1 MSNLQEIETKIKQL
15 PNDEIHQLAQW
26 LNNYVD
32 DLWDQQIELDL
43 AEGKL
48 DKIIA
53 KAEADILENN
63 TKEIDE
69 ILDNN

>member
-1 MSNLQEIETKIKQL
+1 MSNLQEIEAKIKQL
-15 PNDEIHQLAQW
+15 PNQEIYQLAQW

-32 DLWDQQIELDL
+32 DLWDQQMEIDL
-43 AEGKL
+43 AQGKL
-48 DKIIA
+48 DQIIA

-69 ILDNN
+69 IFNNA

>member
-15 PNDEIHQLAQW
+15 PSHEIHQLAQW

-32 DLWDQQIELDL
+32 DLWDQKMEIDL

-48 DKIIA
+48 DQIIA
-53 KAEADILENN
+53 KAERHILENKI
-63 TKEIDE
+63 KEIDE
-69 ILDNN
+69 VLYNS

>member
-32 DLWDQQIELDL
+32 DLWDQQIEIDL

-69 ILDNN
+69 ILDNG